1 MAALETVE
9 VCWAVVAVAVAVVE
23 TAAAPA
29 TVVMASAMDAAAL
42 VGRAPLA
49 EAAASPDSV
58 GSVDLARQAAA
69 PAAVVGFSEATAAC
83 RVVVAERAAAGW
95 AAAVEATFPREP

>member
-9 VCWAVVAVAVAVVE
+9 VCWAVVAVAMAVVE

-29 TVVMASAMDAAAL
+29 TVTMASAMDAAAL

-58 GSVDLARQAAA
+58 GSAA
-69 PAAVVGFSEATAAC
+69 PVRRGVARLGVAGLPEATVACQVVAVERAEAAVEA
-83 RVVVAERAAAGW
+83 G
-95 AAAVEATFPREP
+95 VEATFPREP